1 MPELKHHF
9 RKGRMN
15 KDLDERLLPNGE
27 YRDAQNI
34 EIATSDGS
42 NVGTVQNVIGTS
54 LKKGK
59 SYNPQTKVLS
69 NWTADSN
76 YFDLHN
82 PFCVGHIVDT
92 QNDKVYWF
100 ITYSYTSSD
109 SSTITKASAILEYND
124 ITNEIQ
130 PVLVD
135 IKNILNF
142 SEENLITGINII
154 DGLLLWT
161 DGITEPKKINIKTF
175 KAGCVNDGATQFETH
190 TKYPVTST
198 TVDNFSLSNFSD
210 FIESDITAIR
220 LSPNYAP
227 NISFSSSKRSGLGTT
242 VSPLVSS
249 MPSFTTTGN
258 SDTVNLTA
266 GTIVEINLNEVPDF
280 RINDRLKLKTT
291 IEDDINGD
299 KSYEIIVAID
309 TEFNSF
315 RRINAKIQS
324 IPDEV
329 PFGVL
334 NWDVSLEE
342 DEPLF
347 ENKFVRF
354 SYRWKYL
361 DGEYSTLAPFS
372 QIAFL
377 PSKFKYEAADGYN
390 VGMIN
395 TTRVLTINSI
405 ESVSNAVVEVE
416 LLYKESNS
424 ENIFVVDRI
433 KAEDIATKF
442 PYSIT
447 NEIVGDI
454 IESNQILRPWD
465 AIPLSAKS
473 QEISSNRVLYANY
486 KQGYNID
493 NTRLPDIF
501 TKVLSSKIPT
511 IGNPEKS
518 VKSQRT
524 YQTGVVYLDKY
535 GRETPVF
542 TNKDAAIKIQKQ
554 DADKKNSIQC
564 RLKNLAP
571 AFATHFK
578 YFIKESSSEY
588 YNLALDRFYLAED
601 GNVWLSFPSSERN
614 KITKE
619 SYIFLKKQHDKDTFV
634 SQDAKY
640 KVLDISNEVPSYISE
655 EVLSLCVGTVRSLYS
670 GGLNNEP
677 RVKSISFQFLGPT
690 DVENP
695 TFYRSFNSEN
705 SITLTTS
712 AGITKK
718 YDIKKGGATG
728 KKDGDFEIYEVEL
741 KQSFDEA
748 ESDTLLGTNSSLGT
762 TSVFLNSAGN
772 GGEEYNIHIFG
783 KTIKNKSEFFG
794 RFFAKINRD
803 TLFDNA
809 IVETFP
815 STVTEYV
822 IVRDQEIIQSARS
835 DPQGDKKNNKSDWCW
850 TDTKATAYSSASP
863 VRHPELGGN
872 EFTIYLAGVDLP
884 GEKNTSHKPDFSIS
898 SFEKEITK
906 AGSIIQFQNE
916 AGEVGSHYKITSA
929 TIAYKYRH
937 KKKARKKRTA
947 GKRRNYTIKFEQVDG
962 LVKTYDDDFLYN
974 ITGADEPK
982 GRITQIN
989 ILRKLVSTDSLEEND
1004 ISSDNPAIFETEP
1017 IEAVEV
1023 DIYNEVS
1030 SAIPIIKTGLKV
1042 TALAGETGIADN
1054 TIIDFYS
1061 PSKNKIILLPRN
1073 DGSLTAGQVL
1083 TMTAADDS
1091 YSFNIKIGATGYSA
1105 NAASIIIADNQVHGQ
1120 QHTLDFFN
1128 CYSFGQGVES
1138 NRLRD
1143 DFNAVTIDKGPIV
1156 STVLNEKYKQ
1166 ELKPSSIIYSG
1177 IFNSTGG
1184 VNRLNQFI
1192 AAEKI
1197 TKDLNPEYGSIQKLH
1212 VRDTDI
1218 IAFCEDKVLKIL
1230 ANKDALYNA
1239 DGNPNLLSTN
1249 RVLGQ
1254 AVPYLG
1260 EFGIS
1265 KNPESFI
1272 SHAYRL
1278 YFSDKARGAILRL
1291 SRDGITEVSSKGMT
1305 DWFNDN
1311 VPVSNSIVGSYDE
1324 RKGSYNITLNNYT
1337 LSFDER
1343 VDGWTSFKSFVPEAG
1358 FSLNNNYFT
1367 FKYGR
1372 LYCHNNERRNSFH
1385 QHSCVEALNGTSS
1398 GTTLYLGTQPS
1409 VANIKVGD
1417 YIIDEAVNE
1426 DVTVSAIT
1434 VPMIPV
1440 FNESA
1445 SFVGTGST
1453 IAFTILPSSGF
1464 TVIPS
1469 IQKEVEVYI
1478 DGILINKGNYRYNN
1492 TNLTDDVPDLPH
1504 TYVLQFNNSSV
1515 NSTLQESDGSP
1526 KSGKKI
1532 IIGRAGEEQLVPNKA
1547 LSTQI
1552 TLSSSI
1558 TIGNSANLEIITTD
1572 NSSVTLLI
1580 NDQPSIVK
1588 EYKTISYEGSG
1599 SRYYTYSGTI
1609 TKNAAG
1615 QSLSSNIIIA
1625 AGTTLDKLKKSG
1637 YNSNQIKEL
1646 TTSYVKGWTGES
1658 VKTNIQSGNVL
1669 SFKEKEGLW
1678 SNFITGDVTSSTN
1691 IDTKELSVQGL
1702 GTFAAMTGDT
1712 TISEK
1717 KVTVSMTNVSSDHNT
1732 IVGDPKILY
1741 GESGDAIGNVQL
1753 TIKPVLG
1760 YRIFAYQMGF
1770 TLLTGANAVTFE
1782 QDGKNVIA
1790 TFVFPGNNPGY
1801 DISYAQ
1807 SITGV
1812 AIPIYYSVAG
1822 FYSTHET
1829 NTTTDSKDLIP
1840 YKNNHGI
1847 YNTTSSLVLLKTFT
1861 AEANHVFNT
1870 ANSISAIIEQQDD
1883 NDISGYDITNNWAT
1897 TTKDVGSSGSSNSTS
1912 VGLTGYNSAIAVGMS
1927 VTGVGLG
1934 QDARVVS
1941 HQINGNLVLNSAKT
1955 IPAGTTLTFKSAVVS
1970 VYVKYVFGTNN
1981 PIQDFI
1987 TLTANATEVFN
1998 PAISELT
2005 SFVGTNSTISNYG
2018 ESRTMIV
2025 KGSTGYV
2032 DEANPFFTFSNE
2044 VSGSSSTFTQSG
2056 STATATFTNLTAT
2069 PRPGMSVIGSTLT
2082 GATVDFIS
2090 VNSLN
2095 GAITVHVTLS
2105 SSSSIS
2111 APSGLITFKQYW
2123 NGASFVGDRSV
2134 ASETVLTLP
2143 ESGRYPINVTYDQSS
2158 TTNSFNYFIRPVIVA
2173 SDNSLTTGVLSSS
2186 FSGSVTNTDV
2196 NFTYANFLV
2205 TQYKL
2210 PTISIAATNTASTEA
2225 TNTDTSNYVKIRNLT
2240 DAAAVNSSGHL
2251 LGTKDIVLSA
2261 VNSEIK
2267 PGMVVVSGNN
2277 IPSLTR
2283 VTNVVSDGSNTTIS
2297 IDKIP
2302 QNSSGANQTLGN
2314 GDEITFIDNGQYHA
2328 YGEPKPGS
2336 SASEIFFRV
2345 IVKAE
2350 GTARLSKIP
2359 NVLPITSAD
2368 LKPTEYEGSVA
2379 SYTTSTN
2386 TFTLLSNLD
2395 TNVAVGM
2402 LVSSSSFEDT
2412 YIITSIDHS
2421 NNKFVV
2427 SSSGLDGSNP
2437 DDFASSFVNSEITMN
2452 ASLSA
2457 NDPLWDFD
2465 FEDLTESITDN
2476 AAGDMVANQYTL
2488 QGSLS
2493 VSKYGIN
2500 DLSIPIN
2507 LNSVLTTSIGG
2518 ANNTAAV
2525 PLTAIFIQKTFITSY
2540 HITAF
2545 TFLPKSVAV
2554 GASANSQISGSGNIT
2569 GVFYGNTIS
2578 MIGLELGAATQ
2589 GFNTTINSFAFTSTF
2604 SGTSGNQSRTLSYNA
2619 TFTLSTEVTASSVLR
2634 LNPQI
2639 TLQIQP

>member
-42 NVGTVQNVIGTS
+42 NVGTVQNVIGTT

-59 SYNPQTKVLS
+59 SYNPQTEALD
-69 NWTADSN
+69 NWTADSS
-76 YFDLHN
+76 YFDLHD

-100 ITYSYTSSD
+100 ITYSYTNVD

-124 ITNEIQ
+124 VTDEIQ

-135 IKNILNF
+135 TKNILNF
-142 SEENLITGINII
+142 SKDNLITGVNII

-161 DGITEPKKINIKTF
+161 DGVTEPKKINIKTF
-175 KAGCVNDGATQFETH
+175 KAGCVNNGSSQFETH
-190 TKYPVTST
+190 TKYPVTSI
-198 TVDNFSLSNFSD
+198 TVDNFSLNNFSD
-210 FIESDITAIR
+210 FIESDITAIK

-227 NISFSSSKRSGLGTT
+227 KISFSSSKRTGLGTT
-242 VSPLVSS
+242 TKPLSS
-249 MPSFTTTGN
+249 DIASFTSTGD

-266 GTIVEINLNEVPDF
+266 GTIITIQLNIQGDY
-280 RINDRLKLKTT
+280 RINDRLKLTHT
-291 IEDDINGD
+291 IEDAINGD

-309 TEFNSF
+309 SEENNFKTLK
-315 RRINAKIQS
+315 AKIQS

-329 PFGVL
+329 PFGTK
-334 NWDVSLEE
+334 NWEISLEE

-354 SYRWKYL
+354 SYRWKYI
-361 DGEYSTLAPFS
+361 DGEYSTLSPFS
-372 QIAFL
+372 KIAFL
-377 PSKFKYEAADGYN
+377 PSEFKYKSADGFN
-390 VGMIN
+390 VGMVN
-395 TTRVLTINSI
+395 TTRVLTIDSI
-405 ESVSNAVVEVE
+405 EEVANAVVEIE

-433 KAEDIATKF
+433 KAEDVSSKF

-465 AIPLSAKS
+465 AIPLTAKS
-473 QEISSNRVLYANY
+473 QEISSNRVLYGNY

-493 NTRLPDIF
+493 NTRLPNIF
-501 TKVLSSKIPT
+501 TKILSNKIDK
-511 IGNPEKS
+511 IGFPEQS
-518 VKSQRT
+518 LKSQRT

-542 TNKDAAIKIQKQ
+542 TNKDAAVKVQKR
-554 DADKKNSIQC
+554 DADKKNTLKC
-564 RLKNLAP
+564 RLSNLAP
-571 AFATHFK
+571 SFATHFK

-614 KITKE
+614 KITIE
-619 SYIFLKKQHDKDTFV
+619 SYIFLKKQHDKNTFV
-634 SQDAKY
+634 SEEGKY
-640 KVLDISNEVPSYISE
+640 KVLDISNEVPNYISE
-655 EVLSLCVGTVRSLYS
+655 EVKSVSVATVKSIYDS
-670 GGLNNEP
+670 GGLINEP

-695 TFYRSFNSEN
+695 TFCRNFNSEN

-712 AGITKK
+712 AGVTKK
-718 YDIKKGGATG
+718 YDIKKGGGTG
-728 KKDGDFEIYEVEL
+728 KKIGDFEIYDVEL
-741 KQSFDEA
+741 KKSFDNS
-748 ESDTLLGTNSSLGT
+748 ESDILVGTSSQQGT

-772 GGEEYNIHIFG
+772 GGKEYNIHIFS
-783 KTIKNKSEFFG
+783 KVNKSKSEFFG

-803 TLFDNA
+803 TLFDTS

-822 IVRDQEIIQSARS
+822 IVRDQQILEDAIS
-835 DPQGDKKNNKSDWCW
+835 DPDGDKKNSHSDFCW
-850 TDTKATAYSSASP
+850 TDSRRGVKVAE
-863 VRHPELGGN
+863 HPELGVDK
-872 EFTIYLAGVDLP
+872 FTIYLAGVDLP
-884 GEKNTSHKPDFSIS
+884 GDKNTSHQPNFTVNN
-898 SFEKEITK
+898 FEKELTS
-906 AGSIIQFQNE
+906 GLETIIQFQNE
-916 AGEVGSHYKITSA
+916 AGEVGSIYKIKQA
-929 TIAYKYRH
+929 TIDFQYRH
-937 KKKARKKRTA
+937 NKKSRRKRTS
-947 GKRRNYTIKFEQVDG
+947 GKRRKYTVKFEKIDG
-962 LVKTYDDDFLYN
+962 LVKTYDDDFRYGL
-974 ITGADEPK
+974 TGADQPK

-989 ILRKLVSTDSLEEND
+989 ILRKLVSTDSLDEKD

-1017 IEAVEV
+1017 VDSIDV
-1023 DIYNEVS
+1023 DIYNEATG
-1030 SAIPIIKTGLKV
+1030 AIPIIKTGLKV
-1042 TALAGETGIADN
+1042 TTLPGETGIADN
-1054 TIIDFYS
+1054 TVISFYS
-1061 PSKNKIILLPRN
+1061 SSKNKIILSPLN
-1073 DGSLTAGQVL
+1073 DNSLTAGQTLVFK
-1083 TMTAADDS
+1083 AADDS
-1091 YSFNIKIGATGYSA
+1091 YSFNINIGGTAYSA
-1105 NAASIIIADNQVHGQ
+1105 DAASIIIADNQVHGQ
-1120 QHTLDFFN
+1120 EHTLDFFN

-1166 ELKPSSIIYSG
+1166 ELNPSSIIYSG

-1212 VRDTDI
+1212 VRDTDL
-1218 IAFCEDKVLKIL
+1218 IAFCEDKVLKVL
-1230 ANKDALYNA
+1230 ANKDALFNA

-1265 KNPESFI
+1265 KNPESFV
-1272 SHAYRL
+1272 SHAYRI
-1278 YFSDKARGAILRL
+1278 YFSDKARGAVLRL

-1311 VPVSNSIVGSYDE
+1311 LQLSSSIVGTYNE
-1324 RKGSYNITLNNYT
+1324 KKGLYNITLSDYT

-1343 VDGWTSFKSFVPEAG
+1343 VDGWTSFKSFIPEAG

-1372 LYCHNNERRNSFH
+1372 LYCHNNTRRNSFH
-1385 QHSCVEALNGTSS
+1385 QHLCVEGTSVSS

-1426 DVTVSAIT
+1426 DVTVTAIT
-1434 VPMIPV
+1434 IPIIPV

-1445 SFVGTGST
+1445 KFTGNGST
-1453 IAFTILPSSGF
+1453 VAFSILDSSGF
-1464 TVIPS
+1464 NVRPS

-1478 DGILINKGNYRYNN
+1478 DGILINKANYSYN
-1492 TNLTDDVPDLPH
+1492 TTTLTDDAPDLPYN
-1504 TYVLQFNNSSV
+1504 YVLQFNSSSV
-1515 NSTLQESDGSP
+1515 NSTLQESNGSP
-1526 KSGKKI
+1526 KNGKKI

-1547 LSTQI
+1547 LNTQI

-1558 TIGNSANLEIITTD
+1558 SIGNSANLEITTTD

-1646 TTSYVKGWTGES
+1646 TTSYIKGWTGES

-1717 KVTVSMTNVSSDHNT
+1717 KVTVSMTNVSSGHNT
-1732 IVGDPKILY
+1732 IVDDFKILY
-1741 GESGDAIGNVQL
+1741 GDPGDAIGNVKL
-1753 TIKPVLG
+1753 TIKPALG
-1760 YRIFAYQMGF
+1760 YKIFAYQMGF
-1770 TLLTGANAVTFE
+1770 TQLTGANAVTFA

-1790 TFVFPGNNPGY
+1790 TFIFPGNYPSN

-1807 SITGV
+1807 SITGI
-1812 AIPIYYSVAG
+1812 ATPIYYSVAG

-1829 NTTTDSKDLIP
+1829 NTTTDSEDLIP
-1840 YKNNHGI
+1840 YKNNHGV
-1847 YNTTSSLVLLKTFT
+1847 YNTSSSIVLLKIFT
-1861 AEANHVFNT
+1861 AEANHVFNS
-1870 ANSISAIIEQQDD
+1870 ANSIGAIIEQQDD

-1897 TTKDVGSSGSSNSTS
+1897 TTKPVGSSGSSNSTS
-1912 VGLTGYNSAIAVGMS
+1912 VVLTGYNSAIVAGMS

-1934 QDARVVS
+1934 QNARVVS

-1955 IPAGTTLTFKSAVVS
+1955 IPAGTILTFKSAVVS
-1970 VYVKYVFGTNN
+1970 VFVKYVFGTNN
-1981 PIQDFI
+1981 PTQDFI

-1998 PAISELT
+1998 PGISILT
-2005 SFVGTNSTISNYG
+2005 SFEGTNSTISNYG
-2018 ESRTMIV
+2018 EDRTMV
-2025 KGSTGYV
+2025 VNGSTGYV
-2032 DEANPFFTFSNE
+2032 SEVNPYFTFSNE
-2044 VSGSSSTFTQSG
+2044 VTGTSSTFTKSG
-2056 STATATFTNLTAT
+2056 ATATATFTNLTAT
-2069 PRPGMSVIGSTLT
+2069 PRPGMSITGSTLT
-2082 GATVDFIS
+2082 GLGAIVNFIS

-2095 GAITVHVTLS
+2095 GAVTVHVTLPNSNSLS
-2105 SSSSIS
+2105 S
-2111 APSGLITFKQYW
+2111 PSGTITFTQYW
-2123 NGASFVGDRSV
+2123 NGTSFVGDRSV
-2134 ASETVLTLP
+2134 AAGTVLILP
-2143 ESGRYPINVTYDQSS
+2143 ESGRYPIKVTYSKS
-2158 TTNSFNYFIRPVIVA
+2158 ATTNSFNYFIRPVIVA
-2173 SDNSLTTGVLSSS
+2173 ANNSLSNGALSSS
-2186 FSGSVTNTDV
+2186 FSGSATNADNTV
-2196 NFTYANFLV
+2196 SHASFLV

-2210 PTISIAATNTASTEA
+2210 PTVSIVATNTSTTTA
-2225 TNTDTSNYVKIRNLT
+2225 TNTNSSNYVKLRNVT
-2240 DAAAVNSSGHL
+2240 DATIIDTGGHTSG
-2251 LGTKDIVLSA
+2251 TNDIVITA

-2267 PGMVVVSGNN
+2267 PGMIVVG
-2277 IPSLTR
+2277 
-2283 VTNVVSDGSNTTIS
+2283 TNVVSNTRVSSTTSDGSKTTIS
-2297 IDKIP
+2297 IDKTP
-2302 QNSSGANQTLGN
+2302 KNSSNNNVALSNASEL
-2314 GDEITFIDNGQYHA
+2314 TFIDNGKYYA
-2328 YGEPKPGS
+2328 YGEPIPGS
-2336 SASEIFFRV
+2336 SPSEIFFRI

-2350 GTARLSKIP
+2350 GTAVLSKIT
-2359 NVLPITSAD
+2359 NALPITSSD
-2368 LKPTEYEGSVA
+2368 LKPQEFIGTVSAYNNS
-2379 SYTTSTN
+2379 SR
-2386 TFTLLSNLD
+2386 TFTLTSSM
-2395 TNVAVGM
+2395 TGIAVGM
-2402 LVSSSSFEDT
+2402 LVSSSSFDDT
-2412 YIITSIDHS
+2412 YVISSIS
-2421 NNKFVV
+2421 GQTFVV
-2427 SSSGLDGSNP
+2427 NTLGLEGSNP
-2437 DDFASSFVNSEITMN
+2437 NDFQSSIVGSEIIMN

-2465 FEDLTESITDN
+2465 FEDLTESISSAN
-2476 AAGDMVANQYTL
+2476 AGNKYIL
-2488 QGSLS
+2488 QGTLS

-2500 DLSIPIN
+2500 DLQIPIN
-2507 LNSVLTTSIGG
+2507 LNSVLTASIGG
-2518 ANNTAAV
+2518 TTNSNAV
-2525 PLTAIFIQKTFITSY
+2525 AVASVFIQKTFSSDFF
-2540 HITAF
+2540 ITAF
-2545 TFLPKSVAV
+2545 TFLPKKIDV
-2554 GASANSQISGSGNIT
+2554 GTAAGQVSGSGSIT
-2569 GVFYGNTIS
+2569 GIFYGNTIN
-2578 MIGLELGAATQ
+2578 MIGLELGSATL
-2589 GFNTTINSFAFTSTF
+2589 GFTTVVSSFALTSSF
-2604 SGTSGNQSRTLSYNA
+2604 SGSSGNQPVTLNYNA
-2619 TFTLSTEVTASSVLR
+2619 TFNLSAEVTATTVLR

-2639 TLQIQP
+2639 TLQIEP